1 VNAHLVGA
9 VPTYVSEGRG
19 VRLDSDV
26 VIVGGGISG
35 SALALALARRGASV
49 TVLERQ
55 EDYAD
60 RVRGEYM
67 HPWGV
72 AEAQQLDLLGILL
85 DAGGVFATRGVGYDE
100 SIPSDVAEARAR
112 DISSIVPG
120 VPGGLGVGHPSAC
133 RAPSHAPET
142 ARQ

>member
-1 VNAHLVGA
+1 MLSDIA
-9 VPTYVSEGRG
+9 V
-19 VRLDSDV
+19 
-26 VIVGGGISG
+26 VGGGIAG
-35 SALALALARRGASV
+35 SALALVLVRRGASV

-85 DAGGVFATRGVGYDE
+85 DAGGVFATRSVGYDE
-100 SIPSDVAEARAR
+100 SIPFDVAEARAR
-112 DISSIVPG
+112 NISAVVPG
-120 VPGGLGVGHPSAC
+120 VPGGLGVGH
-133 RAPSHAPET
+133 
-142 ARQ
+142 